1 MIKSRKA
8 LAYLSI
14 IATCSIWGLSYLS
27 SKYLLDAM
35 HPMSLAFYRFI
46 VAIIVILILNLIF
59 KNSLKIHKS
68 DLPRFL
74 TCGIFGITLYY
85 TFENYGIELTSAS
98 LASIIIA
105 TIPIISML
113 TDLFIMKNK
122 VTPRMIVSVALSFI
136 GVTLVI
142 NKGDQGNV
150 STLGIVLMMCAA
162 FSWITFNYLTK
173 PLYKKYS
180 ELTITTYQII
190 FGTIALFPFALM
202 NQPDFYTFT
211 SIMWINLL
219 FLGIFCSAI
228 GYFLYI
234 FALQNLNVTLT
245 TLFVNCIPLVSVTSS
260 VILLNEHLSIMQLLG
275 GICIIIAVLIS
286 TLNRQTSLQEV

>member
-1 MIKSRKA
+1 MKSKIT

-14 IATCSIWGLSYLS
+14 IATCTIWGLSYLS
-27 SKYLLDAM
+27 SKYLLDTL

-46 VAIIVILILNLIF
+46 IAIIIILFINIIF
-59 KNSLKIHKS
+59 KNNLKIHKA
-68 DLPRFL
+68 DLPRFI

-98 LASIIIA
+98 IASIIIA

-113 TDLFIMKNK
+113 TNLLIMKNK
-122 VTPRMIVSVALSFI
+122 VTPRIIVSVVLSFI

-142 NKGDQGNV
+142 DKGDQSNV

-162 FSWITFNYLTK
+162 FSWIIFNYLTK

-190 FGTIALFPFALM
+190 FGSVALLPFALF
-202 NQPDFYTFT
+202 NQPDFHSF
-211 SIMWINLL
+211 SAVMWGNLF
-219 FLGIFCSAI
+219 FLGIFCSAV

-275 GICIIIAVLIS
+275 GICIIMAVLIS
-286 TLNRQTSLQEV
+286 TIKKQPPLQVS